1 MTETKKAKTAAEKV
15 RVEVVA
21 MFKDKTADDALRP
34 RGFVYEVTAE
44 RFDELQKAGN
54 FVKKTRRKI
63 TEQPKK

>member
-1 MTETKKAKTAAEKV
+1 MTDAKKAKTVAETV
-15 RVEVVA
+15 RVEVVTA
-21 MFKDKTADDALRP
+21 FKDKAAGEALRP